1 MVADRAEPAHEAL
14 NMLAMDRLTLRF
26 SSATVEQEIC
36 KHITRSTY
44 AMNMW
49 IVGFLLLQHIVIS
62 IFRPA
67 LFTISA
73 VYIPICT
80 LFLVIRWRIHH
91 LVHPF
96 MAYMHNQWTWFFLI
110 ILGTATQRACFAL
123 GLHPFLTL
131 GEASISTLYH
141 FHWGIVSVMLHLQLV
156 SIELRVAMEAAM
168 FLSLATAN
176 WDSGDGWTYHGQP
189 NDTINIGTA
198 LTMGELIGY
207 FAERLIREK
216 YLETYAEMQRLRSQL
231 QDDEELLDE
240 LAAEGVLAGGC
251 CLGSQLDLEAWP
263 PTTPPWRA
271 HSAEN
276 DSSTTHRE
284 L

>member
-67 LFTISA
+67 RKAACSALHKRLVRFTQAAPFASPPAVFTISA

-131 GEASISTLYH
+131 GEAS
-141 FHWGIVSVMLHLQLV
+141 
-156 SIELRVAMEAAM
+156 
-168 FLSLATAN
+168 
-176 WDSGDGWTYHGQP
+176 
-189 NDTINIGTA
+189 
-198 LTMGELIGY
+198 
-207 FAERLIREK
+207 
-216 YLETYAEMQRLRSQL
+216 
-231 QDDEELLDE
+231 
-240 LAAEGVLAGGC
+240 C
-251 CLGSQLDLEAWP
+251 CI
-263 PTTPPWRA
+263 A
-271 HSAEN
+271 H
-276 DSSTTHRE
+276 
-284 L
+284 